1 MCEAIPMAARL
12 KILLAAAGLATC
24 VSLASAQ
31 PPKDSHLEAEGA
43 PPSIFRVGLEVS
55 SADAQALENS
65 ALEAARRAYELS
77 DYENAVKILQD
88 AAAKNPRNGEVLLL
102 LTKSHFEL
110 RQYDAA
116 VVNAERAVAV
126 APANSVYHE
135 WLGRSLGEK
144 ASKSSWFSALSLARK
159 AQQEF
164 EAAVRLNQKNYS
176 AFQALI
182 EFDCAAPGIAGGGE
196 DKALPKIEQLAV
208 LDEAEGHYAAGN
220 CRRQKKDYPV
230 ADAEFDKALLTAK
243 SPDLIFDIGDYAM
256 KRNQPGRLLAVVD
269 AGQKASPTDVRAKF
283 YRAAA
288 LILQKQKPDEAESL
302 LREYLNIAP
311 RRTGYPRPALAHDWL
326 GRLFEN
332 LNNRDAA
339 AREYAT
345 SLHVDP
351 KDKTAQEALRR
362 LGKA

>member
-1 MCEAIPMAARL
+1 MAARL
-12 KILLAAAGLATC
+12 KVSVTAAMLGLLTLWA
-24 VSLASAQ
+24 SLASAQ
-31 PPKDSHLEAEGA
+31 N
-43 PPSIFRVGLEVS
+43 
-55 SADAQALENS
+55 LENS
-65 ALEAARRAYELS
+65 GLEAGRRAYELS
-77 DYENAVKILQD
+77 DYEKAINILLD
-88 AAAKNPRNGEVLLL
+88 AATKNPRNGEVLFLL
-102 LTKSHFEL
+102 AKSHFEL

-116 VVNAERAVAV
+116 VANAERAVAV
-126 APANSVYHE
+126 APGNSFYHE
-135 WLGRSLGEK
+135 LLGRSLGEK

-164 EAAVRLNQKNYS
+164 ETAVRLNPKNYG

-196 DKALPKIEQLAV
+196 DKALAKIEQLAA
-208 LDEAEGHYAAGN
+208 LDDAEGHYAAGN
-220 CRRQKKDYPV
+220 CRRQKKDYP
-230 ADAEFDKALLTAK
+230 AAEAEFDKALINAK
-243 SPDLIFDIGDYAM
+243 SPELIFDIGDYAL
-256 KRNQPGRLLAVVD
+256 KRNQPERLLAVVD
-269 AGQKASPTDVRAKF
+269 AGQKASPSDPRTKF
-283 YRAAA
+283 YHAAA

-302 LREYLNIAP
+302 LREYLNTAP
-311 RRTGYPRPALAHDWL
+311 RRTGFPRPALAHDWL

-332 LNNRDAA
+332 QNNRDAA

>member
-1 MCEAIPMAARL
+1 MAAKLR
-12 KILLAAAGLATC
+12 ILFAAAVLALATC

-31 PPKDSHLEAEGA
+31 PPEDRPLEAEGA

-126 APANSVYHE
+126 APENSAYHE

-159 AQQEF
+159 TQQEF
-164 EAAVRLNQKNYS
+164 ETAVRLNPKNYS

-196 DKALPKIEQLAV
+196 DKGLRKIEQLAA

-230 ADAEFDKALLTAK
+230 AEAEFDKALLTAK

-256 KRNQPGRLLAVVD
+256 KRNQPKRLLAVVD
-269 AGQKASPTDVRAKF
+269 AGQKASPIDVRAKF

-302 LREYLNIAP
+302 LREYLNTAP

-332 LNNRDAA
+332 QNDRDAA
-339 AREYAT
+339 AREYST

>member
-1 MCEAIPMAARL
+1 MSASLRLTLATALMGLLTPRASMAAGQAL
-12 KILLAAAGLATC
+12 
-24 VSLASAQ
+24 
-31 PPKDSHLEAEGA
+31 DD
-43 PPSIFRVGLEVS
+43 VGLE
-55 SADAQALENS
+55 AG
-65 ALEAARRAYELS
+65 RRAYELS
-77 DYENAVKILQD
+77 DYDRAVKVLQD

-102 LTKSHFEL
+102 LAKSHFEL
-110 RQYDAA
+110 RQFDAA
-116 VVNAERAVAV
+116 IASAERAVAV
-126 APANSVYHE
+126 APGNSVYHE

-164 EAAVRLNQKNYS
+164 ETAVRLNQKNYS

-196 DKALPKIEQLAV
+196 DKALPKIAQLEAM
-208 LDEAEGHYAAGN
+208 DEAEGHYAAGN
-220 CRRQKKDYPV
+220 CRRQKKDYHV
-230 ADAEFDKALLTAK
+230 AEVEFDKALVNAK
-243 SPDLIFDIGDYAM
+243 SPDLIFDIGDYAL
-256 KRNQPGRLLAVVD
+256 KRNQPERLLAVVA
-269 AGQKASPTDVRAKF
+269 AGQKASPGDARTKF

-288 LILQKQKPDEAESL
+288 LILQKRKPDEAESL

-311 RRTGYPRPALAHDWL
+311 LRTGYPRPAVAHNWL

-332 LNNRDAA
+332 QNNRDAA

-345 SLHVDP
+345 SLRADP

>member
-1 MCEAIPMAARL
+1 
-12 KILLAAAGLATC
+12 
-24 VSLASAQ
+24 
-31 PPKDSHLEAEGA
+31 
-43 PPSIFRVGLEVS
+43 
-55 SADAQALENS
+55 
-65 ALEAARRAYELS
+65 
-77 DYENAVKILQD
+77 
-88 AAAKNPRNGEVLLL
+88 
-102 LTKSHFEL
+102 
-110 RQYDAA
+110 
-116 VVNAERAVAV
+116 
-126 APANSVYHE
+126 
-135 WLGRSLGEK
+135 
-144 ASKSSWFSALSLARK
+144 LARK

-164 EAAVRLNQKNYS
+164 ETAVRLNPKNYS

-230 ADAEFDKALLTAK
+230 AEAEFDKALLTAK
-243 SPDLIFDIGDYAM
+243 SPDLIFDIGDYAL
-256 KRNQPGRLLAVVD
+256 KRNQPRRLLAVVD
-269 AGQKASPTDVRAKF
+269 AAQKASPTDVRAKF

-288 LILQKQKPDEAESL
+288 LILQKQKPDEAETL
-302 LREYLNIAP
+302 LREYLNTAP

-332 LNNRDAA
+332 QNDRDAA

>member
-1 MCEAIPMAARL
+1 MAARL
-12 KILLAAAGLATC
+12 KVSVTAAMLGLLTLWA
-24 VSLASAQ
+24 SLASAQ
-31 PPKDSHLEAEGA
+31 N
-43 PPSIFRVGLEVS
+43 
-55 SADAQALENS
+55 LENS
-65 ALEAARRAYELS
+65 GLEAGRRAYELS
-77 DYENAVKILQD
+77 DYEKAINILLD
-88 AAAKNPRNGEVLLL
+88 AATKNPRNGEVLFLL
-102 LTKSHFEL
+102 AKSHFEL

-116 VVNAERAVAV
+116 VANAERAVAV
-126 APANSVYHE
+126 APGNSFYHE
-135 WLGRSLGEK
+135 LMGRSLGEK

-164 EAAVRLNQKNYS
+164 ETAVRLNPKNYG

-196 DKALPKIEQLAV
+196 DKALAKIEQLAA
-208 LDEAEGHYAAGN
+208 LDDAEGHYAAGN
-220 CRRQKKDYPV
+220 CRRQKKDYP
-230 ADAEFDKALLTAK
+230 AAEAEFDKALINAK
-243 SPDLIFDIGDYAM
+243 SPELIFDIGDYAL
-256 KRNQPGRLLAVVD
+256 KRNQPERLLAVVD
-269 AGQKASPTDVRAKF
+269 AGQKASPSDPRTKF
-283 YRAAA
+283 YHAAA

-302 LREYLNIAP
+302 LREYLNTAP
-311 RRTGYPRPALAHDWL
+311 RRTGFPRPALAHDWL

-332 LNNRDAA
+332 QNNRDAA